1 MMIKTQDGEK
11 NVASKGLGGAALGL
25 AIPGTVALVNQLA
38 GGAWGLGRAYGGNN
52 GCGCGEVT
60 HDTRVIGALESE
72 LARVNSERYADMI
85 GINTYKEAI
94 ALSNKNDDKIN
105 ANYKELA
112 QFIASL
118 DKQIAVDKEVTNCN
132 FKFLDSKI
140 DNRARELYEYVN
152 GHFVPGKLIMP
163 KSSICP
169 EPLSGCTP
177 VTFPAQ
183 VITTSAAPTE
193 GEVSL
198 NTVRVS
204 K

>member
-1 MMIKTQDGEK
+1 MIKTQDGEK

-38 GGAWGLGRAYGGNN
+38 GGAWGLGRAYSGNN

-60 HDTRVIGALESE
+60 HDTRVISALESE

-132 FKFLDSKI
+132 FKFLDNKI
-140 DNRARELYEYVN
+140 IGID
-152 GHFVPGKLIMP
+152 
-163 KSSICP
+163 
-169 EPLSGCTP
+169 
-177 VTFPAQ
+177 
-183 VITTSAAPTE
+183 
-193 GEVSL
+193 
-198 NTVRVS
+198 
-204 K
+204 